1 MPHLKEVSTAK
12 GAEVTNEPK
21 GQPGDKKS
29 GDMEPMSKKELRTP
43 FIPTVLLTGN
53 GIGSKAHII

>member
-1 MPHLKEVSTAK
+1 MPHQKEVSTVK
-12 GAEVTNEPK
+12 GAEVTNESK
-21 GQPGDKKS
+21 GQ
-29 GDMEPMSKKELRTP
+29 EPMSKKEAMELRTP